1 MASLTLTPRSP
12 LAGLLTPGR
21 YGASTSDEPGATI
34 AERSGVAVVHVAAR
48 RGQAGNAATSMAG
61 IGTPIPLAPGEW
73 LVLAEDDGAQSTA
86 SELARVLDSVAAVI
100 DLSPGK
106 TVLRLSGPRARDVL
120 AKGCPL
126 DLDARVFRTGD
137 SATTIMAQITC
148 TLRRV
153 GDEPSYD
160 LIVSRS
166 FARSFLAWLTASAAE
181 YGYEIA

>member
-1 MASLTLTPRSP
+1 MLTPRSA
-12 LAGLLTPGR
+12 LAGLLAPGR
-21 YGASTSDEPGATI
+21 YGASVDGAPGAAI
-34 AERSGVAVVHVAAR
+34 AERSGVAIVHVAAR
-48 RGQAGNAATSMAG
+48 SGKADGVATIVAG

-73 LVLAEDDGAQSTA
+73 LVLAEGANAQGSASDLERALDG
-86 SELARVLDSVAAVI
+86 VAAVI

-106 TVLRLSGPRARDVL
+106 TVLRLSGARARDVL

-137 SATTIMAQITC
+137 SATTIIAQITC
-148 TLRRV
+148 TLRQV
-153 GDEPSYD
+153 SDEPSYD

-166 FARSFLAWLTASAAE
+166 FARSFLALLTASAAE